1 MVAKQE
7 RSGNGLLRGD
17 DYDSFD
23 ELRGMIAE
31 LCGAHSN
38 AIVQHGTWML
48 VAGEML
54 ASIAAHLPAQ
64 TRLDVSS
71 TFRQRIERLL
81 ALGDD
86 DGLPNIYATELVK
99 EVNRYLTALA
109 PDTQA

>member
-1 MVAKQE
+1 VAKQNRLGDE
-7 RSGNGLLRGD
+7 LLGPD
-17 DYDSFD
+17 DYESFD
-23 ELRGMIAE
+23 ELRAAIAE
-31 LCGAHSN
+31 LCAAHSN

-64 TRLDVSS
+64 TRSDVER

-86 DGLPNIYATELVK
+86 DGLPSIYATELVK

-109 PDTQA
+109 PNTSA